1 MVDDK
6 RVFNH
11 GGHDTTSAL
20 VWKLRRVAG
29 GLRQQDVSNGTGL
42 TMTRYSAIERGECTP
57 TEIEVGLIEEFL
69 PPLPAFGKR
78 KGAQEL
84 PSTQTANLA
93 HE

>member
-1 MVDDK
+1 M
-6 RVFNH
+6 FN
-11 GGHDTTSAL
+11 GGAHDTTPAL
-20 VWKLRRVAG
+20 AWKLRRVAC
-29 GLRQQDVSNGTGL
+29 GLRQQDVSNATAI